1 MDNTKKTQYIVLGFI
16 AILMIIVISFTINS
30 IIKYQNRKDNETTIK
45 LNQLYSSDYNI
56 TPINKD
62 YYIGSYNEG
71 KIDVI
76 INNNGQEIF
85 KAIEEIPYEKIY
97 RLKDGRYLIYN
108 NLNNIL
114 TTYIF
119 DGEKLSEYHIIPE
132 TTYIKPIL
140 YKGPEY
146 DYILGFYEN
155 KDNDLYIYNIDT
167 LDPTVI
173 KNKSIIT
180 DSKEADAFYINNEK
194 YLTVKGETSVGVID
208 FSGNEIIPSQYQNI
222 ISTNK
227 DTFII
232 ENKDKYGIVDSHH
245 NILLKPDYKAI
256 KPYDKYY
263 LVVNSNNKM
272 ALFDE
277 NLNNLTGFKMKYDP
291 LLEYDLRNT
300 NSLYINKLNGNII
313 IANNY
318 LEDTNGTKYSNHEL
332 YIIKKDKLWQTI
344 EQKGFFTDTFL
355 YVYDSNYK
363 ITIYDSNYEQT
374 SEIPLNNVS
383 KILDIKS
390 LSEDIIK
397 IDYLDE
403 SNNKI
408 TKYYNNKG
416 IETDN
421 KTLEYGESLHD
432 NYLFHAYL
440 KKEDNKETLTI
451 FTSDFTKNTNIS
463 GNNIELI
470 DDCVIVDNAIYK
482 IEISK

>member
-1 MDNTKKTQYIVLGFI
+1 MDNTKKTQYVILSFI

-30 IIKYQNRKDNETTIK
+30 IIKYQSNKNKEATIK
-45 LNQLYSSDYNI
+45 LTQLYSSDYNI
-56 TPINKD
+56 TPISKD
-62 YYIGSYNEG
+62 YYIGSYKEG
-71 KIDVI
+71 TIDVI
-76 INNNGQEIF
+76 INNTGQEIF
-85 KAIEEIPYEKIY
+85 SSIKEIPYEKIY

-119 DGEKLSEYHIIPE
+119 DGLNFNEYHIIPE
-132 TTYIKPIL
+132 TKYIKPIL

-155 KDNDLYIYNIDT
+155 KENDLYIYNIDT
-167 LDPTVI
+167 LNPSVI

-180 DSKEADAFYINNEK
+180 DSKEVDAFYINNEN
-194 YLTVKGETSVGVID
+194 YLTVKDETSIGVID
-208 FSGNEIIPSQYQNI
+208 FLGNEIIPSLYQNI

-227 DTFII
+227 NTFII
-232 ENKDKYGIVDSHH
+232 EKKEKYGIVDSHH

-300 NSLYINKLNGNII
+300 NSLYINKLNGNIL

-332 YIIKKDKLWQTI
+332 YIIKNDKIWQTI
-344 EQKGFFTDTFL
+344 EQKGFYADTSL

-363 ITIYDSNYEQT
+363 ITIYDSNYEHI

-383 KILDIKS
+383 KIVDIKS

-403 SNNKI
+403 SSNKI
-408 TKYYNNKG
+408 TKYYNSKG

-421 KTLEYGESLHD
+421 KTLEYGESIHND
-432 NYLFHAYL
+432 YLFHAYL
-440 KKEDNKETLTI
+440 KKEDNKETLTL
-451 FTSDFTKNTNIS
+451 FTNDFTQSTNIS
-463 GNNIELI
+463 GSHIELI